1 MRYNLIGEVVY
12 VFKSMKNIM
21 KVIIFVI
28 ILTIVF
34 YILPMLYFGGI
45 GKSTYPIYSKDIEIY
60 QVDEEKLQ
68 VVENI
73 VVDVRDANEET
84 LWFPI
89 SIYKDYKDGYVELID
104 TKITINNEKIL
115 TKHEN
120 EKLID
125 EGAIYNKYNLN
136 NNELKNINRDIVY
149 SNSTN
154 YIKISTKDHMKFGTG
169 KHTITL
175 SYKCN
180 INDIV
185 TNYNNIA
192 ILKLRRNIAYDKLNI
207 TLSLPIASSSFNV
220 CSNKATIE
228 NLSDNTYKV
237 NLTDVIETYNFD
249 YVSFTFDNNVFLN
262 AKKVYENYD
271 ITKETSIFANE
282 KGTNKIYFFI
292 IATSTV
298 IIFIATLFITKK
310 VKLEKNYVKDTKMV
324 ISPILAETLIDGKIG
339 SKELIMTCI
348 VELICRGNIQNI
360 DNDKFKLI
368 SRNNLLDYEEEL
380 VNMLFETKSIISL
393 NDTTDMF
400 INNNK
405 DTSLFVEQFKQIKK
419 KILDKLFELKIY
431 SKKGERILE
440 LIRNFI
446 VSVYVNIIILTRN
459 IISNENSNFI
469 LILAINIIT
478 LLLIKLYRHSTN
490 NKKQFYIQSTIE
502 KKLTLMGQ
510 CAMLTTL
517 ILSIILSLIYSFNE
531 HYIIITLLSTLVIL
545 NTISMF
551 KARTHIL
558 TKRGEE
564 EYIKVY
570 GLKSYIV
577 DFSLMDKKDVNDA
590 IIWNEY
596 LAYAVAFSI
605 PNKITSRFKSA
616 LMKANVILQN
626 IDKLLN

>member
-1 MRYNLIGEVVY
+1 MRYTLIGEVVY

-21 KVIIFVI
+21 KSIIFLI
-28 ILTIVF
+28 ILVIVL
-34 YILPMLYFGGI
+34 YILPMLYFGEIGI
-45 GKSTYPIYSKDIEIY
+45 NSTYPIYSKDVEIY

-73 VVDVRDANEET
+73 VVDVRDANEHS
-84 LWFPI
+84 LFLPI

-115 TKHEN
+115 TKYEN
-120 EKLID
+120 ETLID
-125 EGAIYNKYNLN
+125 KGTIYNKYNLN

-149 SNSTN
+149 SHTANFIN
-154 YIKISTKDHMKFGTG
+154 ISTKDNMKFGTG
-169 KHTITL
+169 KHTITI

-180 INDIV
+180 INDVV

-192 ILKLRRNIAYDKLNI
+192 ILKLTRNTNSNKLNI
-207 TLSLPIASSSFNV
+207 TLNLPIASSSFDV

-237 NLTDVIETYNFD
+237 NLTDVIKTNNFE

-282 KGTNKIYFFI
+282 KGTNEIYFFI

-310 VKLEKNYVKDTKMV
+310 VKLGKNYVKDTKMV
-324 ISPILAETLIDGKIG
+324 ISPMLAETLIDGKMG

-393 NDTTDMF
+393 NDITDMF

-440 LIRNFI
+440 LIRNFS
-446 VSVYVNIIILTRN
+446 VLVYVNIIILTKN
-459 IISNENSNFI
+459 ILYNENSNFI

-478 LLLIKLYRHSTN
+478 LLLIKLYRHLIN
-490 NKKQFYIQSTIE
+490 NKKQFNIKSTNG
-502 KKLTLMGQ
+502 KKLTLVFDW
-510 CAMLTTL
+510 AMLL
-517 ILSIILSLIYSFNE
+517 ILSIMSLIYSFNE
-531 HYIIITLLSTLVIL
+531 HYIIITLLSILVIL

-551 KARTHIL
+551 KSRTHIL

-577 DFSLMDKKDVNDA
+577 DFSLMDEKDVDGA

-605 PNKITSRFKSA
+605 PNKITSKFKST

-626 IDKLLN
+626 IDKFLN